1 MERQMDSSTKPS
13 STKPPM
19 TPAEVGML
27 VKIYRDAM
35 EWSQETLAELS
46 GVTVRTVQRIEA
58 GQPSSLDS
66 RRAIARGFESPDLDV
81 FCKPT
86 PFPTAEELEAQRAAF
101 DREHIVLDAMK
112 ADGRKTISLLM
123 DSPGYGAIGPG
134 STVDLPRP
142 AQDAYA
148 AILDYVQDCMDISD
162 VASRTDMLGYGD
174 FLDELLVPLHS
185 AGYCLC
191 AARRDT
197 SVTNK
202 SWINQTAMPMS
213 ITYLIAAPIDATPSK
228 LAVSR
233 KLGQPTF

>member
-1 MERQMDSSTKPS
+1 MDSSTKPS

-58 GQPSSLDS
+58 GQPSSIDS
-66 RRAIARGFESPDLDV
+66 RRALARGFEIPDMDV
-81 FCKPT
+81 FCKPM
-86 PFPTAEELEAQRAAF
+86 PFPTAEELEEQKAAF
-101 DREHIVLDAMK
+101 DREHLVLDATK
-112 ADGRKTISLLM
+112 ADGRKAISLLM

-134 STVDLPRP
+134 STVDLPPP

-148 AILDYVQDCMDISD
+148 AILDYVRDCMDIAD
-162 VASRTDMLGYGD
+162 VASRTEMLGYGD

-185 AGYCLC
+185 SGYCLC

-202 SWINQTAMPMS
+202 KWSDPTPMSLS
-213 ITYLIAAPIDATPSK
+213 ITYLIAAPIDAPPSK
-228 LAVSR
+228 LVVSR